1 MSWHVPYHQTPTNK
15 VSSLELLLGFT
26 FHSVE
31 YLCLS
36 KPSTCLPILAHQV
49 LAWCSCYCI
58 MSYSLQSMECPGGPG
73 SLRVY
78 YDSIVNMKRN
88 VGAKTRMCTV
98 VCPMRMLT
106 TSDLPPHWVLKRVHL
121 PDQQQ
126 HTMPPRLWYSTSVK
140 IWYLARQL
148 QLGLLLW

>member
-26 FHSVE
+26 FHSLE

-36 KPSTCLPILAHQV
+36 KPSTRLPILAHQG

-58 MSYSLQSMECPGGPG
+58 MFYTLQSVERPGGPG

-78 YDSIVNMKRN
+78 YDSIVNIKHN
-88 VGAKTRMCTV
+88 VGARTWMCTV
-98 VCPMRMLT
+98 YPVRMLT
-106 TSDLPPHWVLKRVHL
+106 ASDLPPYWVLKRMHL

-126 HTMPPRLWYSTSVK
+126 HTMSPRLWHSTSVK
-140 IWYLARQL
+140 MWYLARQL
-148 QLGLLLW
+148 QLGLLLG